1 MRNDIRGHGAIRRT
15 RRLAAAI
22 AVAIVYAG
30 SISSAQEPPDLAG
43 TWRLDESKSRVV
55 AAAGIIGLI
64 PAGAPKTL
72 HITHP
77 ANGTVVIESQI
88 NEAHVRI
95 YKPGRETSTPAG
107 QGGAVTMT
115 TKWEGNSLISEGA
128 LKAPNGDTTSIRETV
143 SVSPDGKVLTMEVSA
158 FAGATADRSA
168 DHTDKASST
177 LVYTKIT
184 DVGSCE
190 TWPTPCKRFP

>member
-1 MRNDIRGHGAIRRT
+1 MVRGHGEGRRT
-15 RRLAAAI
+15 RRVAAI

-30 SISSAQEPPDLAG
+30 AISSAQAPDFSG
-43 TWRLDESKSRVV
+43 TWRLDETKSKIV
-55 AAAGIIGLI
+55 ATAGIVGLI
-64 PAGAPKTL
+64 SAGAPKTL
-72 HITHP
+72 HITQP
-77 ANGTVVIESQI
+77 SNGSVVIESQI

-115 TKWEGNSLISEGA
+115 TRWEGKSLISEGA
-128 LKAPNGDTTSIRETV
+128 LKAPNGDTTTIREVV
-143 SVSPDGKVLTMEVSA
+143 SVSADGKVLTMDVTTSAVSA
-158 FAGATADRSA
+158 ASQAE
-168 DHTDKASST
+168 KASSA

-184 DVGSCE
+184 DVGACE

>member
-1 MRNDIRGHGAIRRT
+1 MMRLTLALVFAAT
-15 RRLAAAI
+15 AAA
-22 AVAIVYAG
+22 VD
-30 SISSAQEPPDLAG
+30 AQAPDFSG
-43 TWRLDESKSRVV
+43 TWRLDESKSKVMT
-55 AAAGIIGLI
+55 AAGIIGLI

-77 ANGTVVIESQI
+77 ANGTLVIESQI

-115 TKWEGNSLISEGA
+115 ARWEGKSLIGEGA
-128 LKAPNGDTTSIRETV
+128 LKAPNGDTTTIREVV
-143 SVSPDGKVLTMEVSA
+143 SVSPDGKVLTLDVRTSA
-158 FAGATADRSA
+158 SAKADQE
-168 DHTDKASST
+168 ASST

-184 DVGSCE
+184 DVGSCD

>member
-1 MRNDIRGHGAIRRT
+1 MRNEKLEVTTILLLGVVVTSAS
-15 RRLAAAI
+15 L
-22 AVAIVYAG
+22 YAQ
-30 SISSAQEPPDLAG
+30 APDFSG
-43 TWRLDESKSRVV
+43 TWRLDETKSQVV
-55 AAAGIIGLI
+55 ATAGLVGLI

-72 HITHP
+72 HITQP

-115 TKWEGNSLISEGA
+115 TKWEGKSLVSEGA
-128 LKAPNGDTTSIRETV
+128 LKAPNGDTTTVREV
-143 SVSPDGKVLTMEVSA
+143 VALSADGKVLTMQVSTSA
-158 FAGATADRSA
+158 AAPPGSAAATADR
-168 DHTDKASST
+168 ASSV
-177 LVYTKIT
+177 LVYSRIM